1 MQKFWIVFIFLGWG
15 ACNSPKKQERVLTQ
29 PQLSALLVDI
39 YIAEARADQIPVAKD
54 SSIRFFIPFEE
65 KLLKGKGISDSVLKQ
80 TYSYYFEH
88 PKELEQV
95 YDAVIDTLV
104 LREQQL
110 TARTIPGKAL
120 NPGSKRPLPG
130 TLVK

>member
-1 MQKFWIVFIFLGWG
+1 MQKLWFVFLFLGW
-15 ACNSPKKQERVLTQ
+15 ASCNSPKTQEGVLTQ

-39 YIAEARADQIPVAKD
+39 YMAEARADQLPVVKD

-65 KLLKGKGISDSVLKQ
+65 KLLKSKGITDSVLKK
-80 TYSYYFEH
+80 TYTYYFEH

-110 TARTIPGKAL
+110 TARTIPGKTL
-120 NPGSKRPLPG
+120 NPVSKRPLRTIPE
-130 TLVK
+130 K